1 MTLPNKIT
9 VVRFLLTA
17 VVVVLLLIQNVPGRF
32 TWAAI
37 LFVIAA
43 ITDLVDGAIARR
55 TNTTTGLGAFMDPLA
70 DKLLVLLT
78 FVILMTMSLYPLWLF
93 VFMLFRD
100 LLNDAYR
107 NFAASQRI
115 MLKANVSSKIKTILQ
130 MLSLSLAILVLVF
143 RHEYIGVISGASVDL
158 LLQVANLFMLIA
170 LLIGLIGTI
179 QFITKHS
186 RIISVNE

>member
-1 MTLPNKIT
+1 
-9 VVRFLLTA
+9 
-17 VVVVLLLIQNVPGRF
+17 
-32 TWAAI
+32 
-37 LFVIAA
+37 
-43 ITDLVDGAIARR
+43 
-55 TNTTTGLGAFMDPLA
+55 
-70 DKLLVLLT
+70 
-78 FVILMTMSLYPLWLF
+78 
-93 VFMLFRD
+93 
-100 LLNDAYR
+100 
-107 NFAASQRI
+107 

>member
-9 VVRFLLTA
+9 VVRFILTF
-17 VVVVLLLIQNVPGRF
+17 VVVMFLLIQNVPGRF